1 MCAVPPAPRLT
12 SGNSFRCVTTA
23 QHGVIPQ
30 HWRAQGPV
38 TKDRG
43 RPLRAPG
50 NARRLRSQGGPPT
63 TRNRGGVMSE
73 QDPEQPAEE
82 FHRDRREHGG
92 IPGHLD
98 DDQLARLTEEERVEA
113 GLDDYDPDEVPPAT
127 DEPPEPDIARSDIY
141 QEARAE
147 IRREY
152 DKDELLAE
160 GQRDPYPPTRYDE

>member
-1 MCAVPPAPRLT
+1 MT
-12 SGNSFRCVTTA
+12 
-23 QHGVIPQ
+23 
-30 HWRAQGPV
+30 
-38 TKDRG
+38 
-43 RPLRAPG
+43 
-50 NARRLRSQGGPPT
+50 
-63 TRNRGGVMSE
+63 E

-98 DDQLARLTEEERVEA
+98 DDQLARLTEEERVAA

-127 DEPPEPDIARSDIY
+127 DAPPEPDIARSDVF